1 MILVLG
7 PVTSDAARVLAQLG
21 ISITVTSVAGVL
33 DAELAGQ
40 AAGKKSKIHIKVE
53 TGMGR
58 VGFLPGEDLGQVLEL
73 ISRSSHIEVEGV
85 FSHFSMPILTRN
97 TPVCSLGTLRTHVSR

>member
-1 MILVLG
+1 M
-7 PVTSDAARVLAQLG
+7 
-21 ISITVTSVAGVL
+21 TSVAGVL

-58 VGFLPGEDLGQVLEL
+58 VGFLPVKTWDKFLNLYQD
-73 ISRSSHIEVEGV
+73 
-85 FSHFSMPILTRN
+85 PA
-97 TPVCSLGTLRTHVSR
+97 TLK